1 MDTIKAIKTRRSIRQ
16 FTDKKVS
23 DEQIKRVLEAA
34 MSAPSAYNH
43 QPWQFI
49 VVTDKT
55 ILGQI
60 TSMGHYVSVNSATVG
75 ILVCGD
81 SEKEGDE
88 GFLIEDCS
96 VAIENMLITA
106 TDLGLGS
113 VWASVYPFKE
123 EMLSFRRILNLPKHI
138 LPITFV
144 PLGYPDYKMPEV
156 NRFNETKIHHNQ
168 W

>member
-1 MDTIKAIKTRRSIRQ
+1 MDTIRAIKTRRSVRQ
-16 FTDKKVS
+16 FTNKKAS
-23 DEQIKRVLEAA
+23 DDQITQVLEAA

-55 ILGQI
+55 ILGRI
-60 TSMGHYVSVNSATVG
+60 TSMGHYVSINSAMAG

-81 SEKEGDE
+81 VDQEENE
-88 GFLIEDCS
+88 GFLIESCS

-106 TDLGLGS
+106 TDLGLGAA
-113 VWASVYPFKE
+113 WASVYPFKE
-123 EMLSFRRILNLPKHI
+123 EMLSFQRILNLPKHI

-144 PLGYPDYKMPEV
+144 PLGYPDYKIPEV
-156 NRFNETKIHHNQ
+156 NRFDETKVHHN
-168 W
+168 